1 MRSPLYNRTSNEHG
15 RCFSGEKL
23 VFGDTKWMI
32 CGLECPHIQMW
43 NTCDGQWE
51 SFWISDLRILIIVE
65 IRNTMWILS
74 YIAFP
79 SCLPGRCPFRRRYL
93 VYMER
98 ELIKCNIKLLDK
110 PKDVR
115 YNSSTLKDNIAGWSS
130 SVARRAHNPKAVGSN
145 PAPATMLCNQKRYC
159 TGKPRNH
166 NGFWAFSYPD
176 FQVQTKRYFSLLRG
190 LELPTPTISGGFQED
205 FSSES
210 RLFFVFAENFF

>member
-32 CGLECPHIQMW
+32 CGLECPPMQMW
-43 NTCDGQWE
+43 NTCGGQWE
-51 SFWISDLRILIIVE
+51 SFWISDQRILIIVE
-65 IRNTMWILS
+65 IRNTMRILG

-145 PAPATMLCNQKRYC
+145 PAPATKSPLISQEIS
-159 TGKPRNH
+159 G
-166 NGFWAFSYPD
+166 
-176 FQVQTKRYFSLLRG
+176 FSLFS
-190 LELPTPTISGGFQED
+190 ELFED
-205 FSSES
+205 TF
-210 RLFFVFAENFF
+210 LGV